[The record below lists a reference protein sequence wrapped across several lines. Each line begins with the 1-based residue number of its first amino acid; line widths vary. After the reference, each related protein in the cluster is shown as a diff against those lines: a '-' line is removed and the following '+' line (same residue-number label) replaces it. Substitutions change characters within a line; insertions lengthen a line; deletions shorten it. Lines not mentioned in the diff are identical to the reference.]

1 MYGSTQIAITLKRYI
16 GIKIFCSTGQI
27 ESVGKKLILLTL
39 FNSTDKV
46 FCYKIRDTGFDYL

>member
-16 GIKIFCSTGQI
+16 GIKIFCSTSQI

-46 FCYKIRDTGFDYL
+46 FCCKIRDTGFYYL